1 MQEKSRIATEQRAKW
16 RRIIWERWWSYWWRW
31 RWDVGDVNI
40 SFTEYDDH
48 GADNDDDGR
57 SAKDVGDLNISFNED
72 DEGRVDNEDNGGATD
87 IGDVDVSKNENDRG
101 NTANDRSED
110 DKNSDSA
117 LEPDK
122 S

>member
-1 MQEKSRIATEQRAKW
+1 MLVMLISVLTSMMAVVLITTTMGGVPKMLAISISVLTRTMRAVLIT
-16 RRIIWERWWSYWWRW
+16 RTM
-31 RWDVGDVNI
+31 GC
-40 SFTEYDDH
+40 
-48 GADNDDDGR
+48 
-57 SAKDVGDLNISFNED
+57 
-72 DEGRVDNEDNGGATD
+72 ATD